1 MYRYGY
7 LREEERYT
15 KRKFVFVCM
24 IFTLAVASLWA
35 GNMTGKAKTP
45 FFRLNPYEISGISV
59 QLTPPGENVELTDE
73 EIQTVV
79 EILGRVAVYERD
91 SSYSGYSGQNVVFQ
105 IEKKDKSTVE
115 IAAFAPFLVINGEGY
130 RADYGACEDL
140 SVLGNRILG
149 SRRNEDGG

>member
-7 LREEERYT
+7 LREGERYV

-24 IFTLAVASLWA
+24 IVTLTVASLWA
-35 GNMTGKAKTP
+35 GNMPGKAKMP
-45 FFRLNPYEISGISV
+45 FFRLNAYEISGISV

-79 EILGRVAVYERD
+79 EILGRTTVYERD
-91 SSYSGYSGQNVVFQ
+91 SSYSDYSGQNIVFY
-105 IEKKDKSTVE
+105 IEKKDKTTVE
-115 IAAFAPFLVINGEGY
+115 VAAFTPFLVINGEGY

-149 SRRNEDGG
+149 NRRNEDGG